1 MNCTVYEL
9 DLTERMRRRVGLF
22 VVHSRMNKWLK
33 DYGDTDSVYE
43 VWKGFS
49 LYSRWCWKPATGRW
63 GENGNAKQNQLTNS
77 TISQNDTERYDFT

>member
-9 DLTERMRRRVGLF
+9 DLTERMRRRVGLL

-49 LYSRWCWKPATGRW
+49 LHSRWRWKPATGRW
-63 GENGNAKQNQLTNS
+63 GRMATPSKTS
-77 TISQNDTERYDFT
+77 